1 MKKEKI
7 MLARECLKDLSSRVY
22 DIECDYDELED
33 CLISMYK
40 KINTTKEVRVISAC
54 LDAFEK
60 SLQEIEMLKRENF
73 GLRKQVENMK
83 RKEEDRY
90 KSDAWVDR

>member
-22 DIECDYDELED
+22 DIECDYDEFED

-54 LDAFEK
+54 LDALEK
-60 SLQEIEMLKRENF
+60 SLQEIEMLKRENL
-73 GLRKQVENMK
+73 GLRQQVENLR
-83 RKEEDRY
+83 RKDEAHYRAMYGGEE
-90 KSDAWVDR
+90 

>member
-1 MKKEKI
+1 MESEKI
-7 MLARECLKDLSSRVY
+7 KLARECLKDLSSRVY

-54 LDAFEK
+54 LDALEK
-60 SLQEIEMLKRENF
+60 SLQEIEVLRRENF
-73 GLRKQVENMK
+73 GMKKQIENMR
-83 RKEEDRY
+83 RKEESRY